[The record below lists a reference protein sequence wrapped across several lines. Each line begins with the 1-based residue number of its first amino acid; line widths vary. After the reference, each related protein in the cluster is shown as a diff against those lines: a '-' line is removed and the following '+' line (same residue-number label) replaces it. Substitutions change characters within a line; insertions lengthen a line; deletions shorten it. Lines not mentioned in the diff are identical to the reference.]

1 MFYNLQSHYAII
13 PTNALCIII
22 VGIPIGTN
30 TLKLYDKYHLCNLHN
45 FQQLKRNF
53 QQPSNSDISAQNSK
67 MHEKGLL
74 LLWAM

>member
-30 TLKLYDKYHLCNLHN
+30 TLKLYDKYHLYKLHN
-45 FQQLKRNF
+45 FQQLKRDF
-53 QQPSNSDISAQNSK
+53 QQSVNDHI
-67 MHEKGLL
+67 
-74 LLWAM
+74 